1 MAYEINNAQSKT
13 TVESGEPLTD
23 QKRKNY
29 TLYFIGAGLLIVG
42 LLGAYLWMRTPS
54 AEKAAPPVAIGSKA
68 NPLTVNAKPVE
79 TRELTKF
86 IEATGSLA
94 ADEASDVASQV
105 SGQVIATPVDVGAF
119 VTSGTIIARL
129 DDRDARLKLQQAR
142 AAEQQAVAAL
152 RQAQARLGLG
162 ANGKFDVNAIPEVR
176 AALDNVASA
185 RAQARLARAN
195 ERRYAAL
202 IESGDV
208 ARTAYD
214 QYRTQAETAE
224 ATANS
229 AQRQYEVAINAARL
243 NNQGIAREEA
253 NVASANAQVSLAQ
266 KAVNDTVIK
275 APFSGYI
282 SERPVAAGE
291 SVTPATKVATL
302 MRTQA
307 VKMNAQVPESEVANL
322 RVGMGVSVKVE
333 GYSDRE
339 FSGQITAINPAI
351 DPNSR
356 AVTVEAEIKNANN
369 QLRSGMFAT
378 ARIRQAG
385 TEQGVFIPASA
396 AQTQSESATAQ
407 VYILEGDTAR
417 VRVVQLGEKDGELVR
432 VVSGLKGDEVIVTNN
447 LEQLFDGAIVK
458 RN

>member
-1 MAYEINNAQSKT
+1 MAYEITNQQPKT
-13 TVESGEPLTD
+13 KVDSDSPITT
-23 QKRKNY
+23 QKPKSNKLFFIIIGLILMVLLIAYFWTRKN
-29 TLYFIGAGLLIVG
+29 T
-42 LLGAYLWMRTPS
+42 

-68 NPLTVNAKPVE
+68 NPLAVTTTSVN
-79 TRELTKF
+79 TRELPKF
-86 IEATGSLA
+86 IEATGSLI
-94 ADEASDVASQV
+94 ADEASDVSSQA

-119 VTSGTIIARL
+119 VTQGTVIARL
-129 DDRDARLKLQQAR
+129 DDRDAQLKLQQAR

-224 ATANS
+224 ASANS

-253 NVASANAQVSLAQ
+253 NVASARAQVSLAQ

-302 MRTQA
+302 MRTQS
-307 VKMNAQVPESEVANL
+307 VKLRAQVPEAEVANL
-322 RVGMGVSVKVE
+322 RVGMGVMVKVE
-333 GYSDRE
+333 GYADRE
-339 FSGQITAINPAI
+339 FSGEITAINPAI

-356 AVTVEAEIKNANN
+356 AVAVEAEIKNANN

-378 ARIRQAG
+378 ARIQQPG
-385 TEQGVFIPASA
+385 TVPGIFIPASA
-396 AQTQSESATAQ
+396 AQTQTDSATAQ
-407 VYILEGDTAR
+407 LYVIEGDTAR
-417 VRVVQLGEKDGELVR
+417 VRVVQLGEREGELVR
-432 VVSGLKGDEVIVTNN
+432 VVSGLKGDEVIATNQ

>member
-1 MAYEINNAQSKT
+1 MAYEITNQQPKT
-13 TVESGEPLTD
+13 KVDSDSLITG

-29 TLYFIGAGLLIVG
+29 KLYLIGIGLILVV
-42 LLGAYLWMRTPS
+42 LLVAYLWSRKNT
-54 AEKAAPPVAIGSKA
+54 AEKPAPPVAIGSQT
-68 NPLTVNAKPVE
+68 NPVAVSTTQVA
-79 TRELTKF
+79 TRELPKF
-86 IEATGSLA
+86 IEATGSLI
-94 ADEASDVASQV
+94 ADEASDVASQA

-119 VTSGTIIARL
+119 VTQGTVIARL
-129 DDRDARLKLQQAR
+129 DDRDAQLKLQQAH

-224 ATANS
+224 AAANS
-229 AQRQYEVAINAARL
+229 SQRQYEVAINAARL

-253 NVASANAQVSLAQ
+253 NVASARAQVSLAQ
-266 KAVNDTVIK
+266 KAVNDTAIK

-302 MRTQA
+302 MRTQT
-307 VKMNAQVPESEVANL
+307 VKLRAQVPEAEVANL
-322 RVGMGVSVKVE
+322 RVGMGVTVKVE
-333 GYSDRE
+333 GYADRE

-356 AVTVEAEIKNANN
+356 SVAVEAEIKNANN

-378 ARIRQAG
+378 ARIQQPG
-385 TEQGVFIPASA
+385 TVPGIFIPASA
-396 AQTQSESATAQ
+396 AQMQTDSATAQ
-407 VYILEGDTAR
+407 IYVIEGDTAR
-417 VRVVQLGEKDGELVR
+417 VRVVQLGEKEGELVR
-432 VVSGLKGDEVIVTNN
+432 IVTGLKGDEVIATNQ
-447 LEQLFDGAIVK
+447 LEQLFDGAVIR